1 MMPVSSAKPRVCLL
15 VPCYNEEEVLPLLFN
30 MVKHV
35 MTQRYGPG
43 NWQLILIDDG
53 STDRT
58 RELILNESRVNPDLR
73 GIFLSRNFGH
83 QSALSVGL
91 LYCDADTVGILDC
104 DLQDP
109 IDVLLQLLDK
119 VESGNADVAFGVR
132 NKREAPIRLKFLY
145 MSFYRLM
152 ARMSEHPWPHDA
164 GDFCVMSR
172 RVVEE
177 INRLPERVRM
187 LRGLRS
193 WVGFR
198 QVGVPYDRP
207 KRAAGHT
214 HYSYARL
221 VRLALDAIVGFS
233 MLPLRLSSLIGLLIG
248 FMSLLAGIALLL
260 NRVFPG
266 FEPFGYSIGAN
277 PGLATIAIL
286 SAFLGSIILICLG
299 VMGEYMGVL
308 LKEMKGRP
316 SAIVIDSVG
325 WTVEPESKHVGSNDR
340 YINWRG

>member
-1 MMPVSSAKPRVCLL
+1 
-15 VPCYNEEEVLPLLFN
+15 LFN
-30 MVKHV
+30 TVKHV
-35 MTQRYGPG
+35 MNQRYGPG
-43 NWQLILIDDG
+43 NWLLILVDDG

-83 QSALSVGL
+83 QSALSIGL
-91 LYCDADTVGILDC
+91 TYCDTDIVGILDC

-109 IDVLLQLLDK
+109 VDVLLKLLDK
-119 VESGNADVAFGVR
+119 VESGAADVAFGIR
-132 NKREAPIRLKFLY
+132 NKREAPGNLKFLY
-145 MSFYRLM
+145 MVFYLFM
-152 ARMSEHPWPHDA
+152 ARTSEHPWPRDA

-177 INRLPERVRM
+177 INRLPERVRII
-187 LRGLRS
+187 RGLRS

-198 QVGVPYDRP
+198 QIGVPYDRP

-221 VRLALDAIVGFS
+221 FRLALDAVVGFS
-233 MLPLRLSSLIGLLIG
+233 ILPLRLSSLSGLFFGL
-248 FMSLLAGIALLL
+248 MSLLAGIFLLI
-260 NRVFPG
+260 NRFFSG
-266 FEPFGYSIGAN
+266 FEPFGYKIGVN

-286 SAFLGSIILICLG
+286 GTFLGSVILICLG
-299 VMGEYMGVL
+299 VIGEYLGVL

-316 SAIVIDSVG
+316 SAIVVDTVG
-325 WTVEPESKHVGSNDR
+325 WKIRLESKDISSNR
-340 YINWRG
+340 RCIS

>member
-1 MMPVSSAKPRVCLL
+1 MTSLSSTNPRVCLL

-30 MVKHV
+30 TVKHV
-35 MTQRYGPG
+35 MNQRYGPG
-43 NWQLILIDDG
+43 NWLLILVDDG

-73 GIFLSRNFGH
+73 GIFFSRNFGH
-83 QSALSVGL
+83 QSALSIGL
-91 LYCDADTVGILDC
+91 TYCDTDIVGILDC

-109 IDVLLQLLDK
+109 IDVLLKLLDK
-119 VESGNADVAFGVR
+119 VESGAADVAFGIR
-132 NKREAPIRLKFLY
+132 NKREAPEKLKFLY
-145 MSFYRLM
+145 MVFYRIM
-152 ARMSEHPWPHDA
+152 ARMSEHPWPRDA

-172 RVVEE
+172 RVVVE
-177 INRLPERVRM
+177 INKLPERVRM
-187 LRGLRS
+187 IRGLRS

-221 VRLALDAIVGFS
+221 FRLALDAIVGFS
-233 MLPLRLSSLIGLLIG
+233 MLPLRLSSLFGLLFG
-248 FMSLLAGIALLL
+248 LMSMLAGIFLLL

-266 FEPFGYSIGAN
+266 FEPFGYKIGVN

-286 SAFLGSIILICLG
+286 GAFVGSVILICLG
-299 VMGEYMGVL
+299 VIGEYLGVL
-308 LKEMKGRP
+308 LKEVKGRP
-316 SAIVIDSVG
+316 SAIVVDTVG
-325 WTVEPESKHVGSNDR
+325 WKIGLESKDIPSNR
-340 YINWRG
+340 RCIS